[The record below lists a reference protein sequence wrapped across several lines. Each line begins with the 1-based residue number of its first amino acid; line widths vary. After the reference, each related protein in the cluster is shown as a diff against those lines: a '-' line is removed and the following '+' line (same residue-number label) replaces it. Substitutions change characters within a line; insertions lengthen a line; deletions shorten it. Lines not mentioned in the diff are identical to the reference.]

1 MILSHLS
8 RHNQLFLVI
17 CIIIPLSAN
26 AGSGYPFDILD
37 NNYQEAQNS
46 KVVTY
51 QYPRISPSAT
61 NFSFKANGEK
71 VFVYNTS
78 AGPFAAFSCEG
89 EVKLEIE
96 LPEAYRNVTVSPA
109 RHGIVPEVDG
119 KKIRFDIPG
128 PILLAVMVDG
138 LPELYIYANPLETNK
153 PDPNDPLVK
162 YFKAGQVYEIGQLRL
177 QDNETLYVEGGA
189 IVRGSVIATNAENV
203 RIAGYG
209 VLDGSYYIP
218 PQRSRSIIYE
228 GCRNSR
234 IENIIMIEPSS
245 WMIVLGRSEHI
256 IVRDVKQLGSIS
268 TSDGVDIVGS
278 RHIRVE
284 NSFLRNGD
292 DCIAIKSF
300 DMGRYERAVSMDLTN
315 DVEDVEVRG
324 CIMIVF
330 LGGKAFEI
338 GHELTTNSI
347 NNIRFIDCD
356 VLGAH
361 GHSSVFGISNA
372 DGALVSNVL
381 YENIRVEHYYSKLV
395 DLRVIESR
403 FGRDDRRGQIRN
415 VTFRNIDVT
424 VSRYNPGYSISLI
437 GGLDADHTVE
447 NVLFDN
453 FRLNGVKV
461 TNADQLDLFIKQARE
476 IEFR

>member
-1 MILSHLS
+1 MKLSLFF
-8 RHNQLFLVI
+8 RHIPLFIVI
-17 CIIIPLSAN
+17 CFSIPLSAN
-26 AGSGYPFDILD
+26 ALSDYQSDIQ
-37 NNYQEAQNS
+37 NNDYLETKTS

-51 QYPRISPSAT
+51 QYPRISPAAE
-61 NFSFKANGEK
+61 NFSFKASGEK

-109 RHGIVPEVDG
+109 RHGIVPVIDG
-119 KKIRFDIPG
+119 KKISFSIPG

-138 LPELYIYANPLETNK
+138 LPELYIYANPLENNK
-153 PDPNDPLVK
+153 PDPNNPLVK
-162 YFKAGQVYEIGQLRL
+162 YFKAGQVYEIGQMRL

-218 PQRSRSIIYE
+218 PDRSRSIIYE
-228 GCRNSR
+228 GCRNSV

-256 IVRDVKQLGSIS
+256 TVRDVKQLGSIS

-284 NSFLRNGD
+284 DSFLRNGD

-300 DMGRYERAVSMDLTN
+300 DMGRYERAVSMDLTR

-324 CIMIVF
+324 CIMLVF

-361 GHSSVFGISNA
+361 GHSSIFGISNA
-372 DGALVSNVL
+372 DGAVVSNVL
-381 YENIRVEHYYSKLV
+381 YENIRVEHFYSKLI
-395 DLRVIESR
+395 DIRVIESR
-403 FGRDDRRGQIRN
+403 FGRDERRGQIRN

-437 GGLDADHTVE
+437 GGLDENHTVE
-447 NVLFDN
+447 NVLFEN

-461 TNADQLDLFIKQARE
+461 TNADQLDLFIKRAKGV
-476 IEFR
+476 EFR